1 MAKRWGILGF
11 CLGLAA
17 CASYDGAGLR
27 PGAGGDEIRAVMGEP
42 GTVWPEADGGATW
55 EYPRGP
61 EGLQTFMVRLGPDGR
76 LREIR
81 QVLNAETFALVR
93 PGKTTREEVRRLL
106 GAPEKEVFFSRLG
119 ERVWSFRYFDPVRGY
134 AHAFNVS
141 FDERGIVT
149 RTGSIVD
156 DARFFQSGPDH
167 N

>member
-1 MAKRWGILGF
+1 MAKRWIALGL

-17 CASYDGAGLR
+17 CVSFDGRGLR
-27 PGAGGDEIRAVMGEP
+27 PGASGDEVRAAMGAP

-61 EGLQTFMVRLGPDGR
+61 NGLQTFMVRLGSDGR

-81 QVLNAETFALVR
+81 QVLNPESFARVR
-93 PGKTTREEVRRLL
+93 PGATREEVRRML
-106 GAPEKEVFFSRLG
+106 GAPEKEVRF
-119 ERVWSFRYFDPVRGY
+119 ERMKEWVWSFRYYDPVSDY

-149 RTGSIVD
+149 RTGSVVD
-156 DARFFQSGPDH
+156 DGRFFQSGPH